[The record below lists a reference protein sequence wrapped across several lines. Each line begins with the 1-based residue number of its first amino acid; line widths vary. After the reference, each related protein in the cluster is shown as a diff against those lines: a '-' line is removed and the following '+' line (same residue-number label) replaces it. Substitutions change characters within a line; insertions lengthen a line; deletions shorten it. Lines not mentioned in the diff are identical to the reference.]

1 MLAPSLQKQL
11 VYYHLGSEVIFPINA
26 KKPKEQGHQLCA
38 EIRKQ
43 IEDKECGPPPYKI
56 PVGWF
61 LLEQGIIKASKGG
74 VISRTECLGIAAAL
88 GINAEALT
96 AALEYFDDLNIFL
109 YFSSVLPAVVFSD
122 PQVPLNK
129 VTELVHFSYCLHSK
143 RRKAATFFG
152 KVSKLFHFHS
162 SRQSDSPPV
171 ALEGKWLQFRDKGIV
186 TLEMFQDERFSTHY
200 IPDFFTPADLIK
212 LLKHLLIVAPLSD
225 TEHFMPS
232 LLQMI
237 TPEEVIEQLPLTSS
251 SVVPLLVHF
260 PGGCTQNGVFCA
272 LVVHLISK
280 YQWQFALNSDGT
292 PVCISRSCIRF
303 RLPDKPVYITLVD
316 SFTFF
321 ELHVEEASGTLYNKF
336 CPLIRQAL
344 FSGLKAAAK
353 SLRYNNSTSVP
364 AFRCK
369 CSSPPHAATPDDE
382 KCYLICTRST
392 NIGLLTKQHRMW
404 LDVKEHMKGN

>member
-1 MLAPSLQKQL
+1 MLSPSLQKQL

-26 KKPKEQGHQLCA
+26 KKPKEQDHQLCP

-109 YFSSVLPAVVFSD
+109 YFPSVLPEVVFSD

-143 RRKAATFFG
+143 RRKTATFFG

-171 ALEGKWLQFRDKGIV
+171 ALEGKWLQFRN
-186 TLEMFQDERFSTHY
+186 
-200 IPDFFTPADLIK
+200 
-212 LLKHLLIVAPLSD
+212 SD
-225 TEHFMPS
+225 T
-232 LLQMI
+232 
-237 TPEEVIEQLPLTSS
+237 
-251 SVVPLLVHF
+251 
-260 PGGCTQNGVFCA
+260 
-272 LVVHLISK
+272 
-280 YQWQFALNSDGT
+280 
-292 PVCISRSCIRF
+292 
-303 RLPDKPVYITLVD
+303 
-316 SFTFF
+316 
-321 ELHVEEASGTLYNKF
+321 
-336 CPLIRQAL
+336 
-344 FSGLKAAAK
+344 
-353 SLRYNNSTSVP
+353 
-364 AFRCK
+364 
-369 CSSPPHAATPDDE
+369 
-382 KCYLICTRST
+382 
-392 NIGLLTKQHRMW
+392 
-404 LDVKEHMKGN
+404 

>member
-1 MLAPSLQKQL
+1 
-11 VYYHLGSEVIFPINA
+11 
-26 KKPKEQGHQLCA
+26 
-38 EIRKQ
+38 
-43 IEDKECGPPPYKI
+43 
-56 PVGWF
+56 
-61 LLEQGIIKASKGG
+61 
-74 VISRTECLGIAAAL
+74 
-88 GINAEALT
+88 
-96 AALEYFDDLNIFL
+96 
-109 YFSSVLPAVVFSD
+109 
-122 PQVPLNK
+122 
-129 VTELVHFSYCLHSK
+129 
-143 RRKAATFFG
+143 
-152 KVSKLFHFHS
+152 
-162 SRQSDSPPV
+162 
-171 ALEGKWLQFRDKGIV
+171 
-186 TLEMFQDERFSTHY
+186 MFQDDRFSAHY
-200 IPDFFTPADLIK
+200 IPDLFTPADLIK
-212 LLKHLLIVAPLSD
+212 LLKHLLIIAPLSD
-225 TEHFMPS
+225 TEYFMPS

-237 TPEEVIEQLPLTSS
+237 TPEEVIEQLPPTSS

-260 PGGCTQNGVFCA
+260 PGGCAQNGVFCA

-292 PVCISRSCIRF
+292 PVCISRSCIWF

-353 SLRYNNSTSVP
+353 SLRYNNSTPVP